1 VSGNKGFFET
11 IGEASE
17 AGGTDGLLLSSNLGS
32 LLLEDGGTV
41 GDSGGNS
48 LNFGGSLGLGVRV
61 ELLHHSL
68 VLKRVSLGLV
78 VEFVVGDV
86 NSNSTELGL
95 NLIGVDNTGEI
106 GAVDDIALH
115 AVSRLSLS
123 LNGVGSEN
131 VIEGFESVTGED
143 DEASDGT
150 TGGEL
155 EEVESVDVADI
166 NTGQVAGSFLDVEV
180 GISVDDEGS
189 SSVGETSISVFSL
202 SSSQFLGLADT
213 LKIGLGTEAVEG
225 REESSGGVEVEGFSN
240 KWEFGDIHNSVSLGK
255 DEGCAGRGGKSG
267 GNGVSL
273 LVEVGF
279 SVPFSPDLEGS
290 EHATFTAHVTEGGL
304 SRSVGTRSRNSGNT
318 GDGATGTPR
327 LSGMLMSLL
336 PEDTVSLS
344 SVLGHGG
351 VAERD
356 DIISDRGAEDSGH
369 SGVLGGHFSFVV
381 VDTDS
386 GSAGHFLLPN

>member
-1 VSGNKGFFET
+1 VSGNKCFFET
-11 IGEASE
+11 IGESSE
-17 AGGTDGLLLSSNLGS
+17 AGGTDGLLLSSDLGS

-95 NLIGVDNTGEI
+95 NLIGVDNTGET

-115 AVSRLSLS
+115 AVSRLSFS
-123 LNGVGSEN
+123 LNGVGSES

-143 DEASDGT
+143 DETSYGT

-225 REESSGGVEVEGFSN
+225 REESSGGVEVEAFSN

-290 EHATFTAHVTEGGL
+290 EHASFTALITEGSL
-304 SRSVGTRSRNSGNT
+304 SGSVGTGAGNSGNSS
-318 GDGATGTPR
+318 DGATSSPR
-327 LSGMLMSLL
+327 LSRVLMSLEV
-336 PEDTVSLS
+336 EDSVSLTL
-344 SVLGHGG
+344 VLAHVGVDERHDIVTDGGGEHGGHGG
-351 VAERD
+351 
-356 DIISDRGAEDSGH
+356 
-369 SGVLGGHFSFVV
+369 FS
-381 VDTDS
+381 
-386 GSAGHFLLPN
+386 